1 MEKETADGLRGLV
14 RRVTLK
20 NIKDDGE
27 MQTAS
32 IEVGDSIWRDDVEV
46 LQPYGSVSHS
56 DADGAL
62 GIAVAIGGDQ
72 GDVVILPI
80 GNPSQRMGKTP
91 KGTVG
96 QANGSGDKVLIYPDG
111 RIEIAGASSIKMAV
125 GGCTLTISAA
135 GFAFEGGTITHDGVV
150 IDKTHGHVSAPDG
163 PPGPPVGG

>member
-1 MEKETADGLRGLV
+1 MDKETADIVRGGS

-32 IEVGDSIWRDDVEV
+32 IEVGDGIWRDDVEV
-46 LQPYGSVSHS
+46 LQAYGSVSHA

-62 GIAVAIGGDQ
+62 AIAIAIGGDQ

-111 RIEIAGASSIKMAV
+111 RIEVAGAQSITLAV
-125 GGCTLTISAA
+125 GACKLTITAA
-135 GFAFEGGTITHDGVV
+135 GFAFEGGVITHDGVV
-150 IDKTHGHVSAPDG
+150 IDKTHGHVSAPPG
-163 PPGPPVGG
+163 APGPPVGG

>member
-1 MEKETADGLRGLV
+1 MDKETADVIRGGS

-32 IEVGDSIWRDDVEV
+32 IEVGDGIWRDDVEV

-56 DADGAL
+56 NADGAL

-72 GDVVILPI
+72 GDIVILPI
-80 GNPSQRMGKTP
+80 SNPSQRLGKTP
-91 KGTVG
+91 PGTVG

-111 RIEIAGASSIKMAV
+111 RIEVAGASSIKLQV
-125 GGCTLTISAA
+125 GGCALTITAG
-135 GFAFEGGTITHDGVV
+135 GFAFAGGTITHDGVV